1 MKLFSYIILL
11 LAAWATA
18 PDPVRAEAAY
28 PSRPVRFIVPIGP
41 GSGGDTAARAFAN
54 QFRVVSGQPA
64 FVENRSGADML
75 IGTQN
80 LLASP
85 PDGYSVLLVSNGAMV
100 ISPMLVKDLPYTS
113 TDLLPIMALSRG
125 FAVIVTGPQSRFKSL
140 ADLLA
145 AAREK
150 PGTVSVGVYGTSYRL
165 GLLNL
170 ARLAGVQF
178 NVILYRGGPQAV
190 TDAVGGSIDAVLVDS
205 VTATQLVA
213 TGKLRAL
220 AVTSDKRTSAMP
232 DVPTVQE
239 SVVPGYTLY
248 IYLGFAVHAR
258 TPPAIVESLEA
269 LMLRTMASPELR
281 TALQFP
287 GVETLGVGRQGFG
300 AMIEEDAA
308 RLRDLMRVT
317 GADVLTLKP

>member
-1 MKLFSYIILL
+1 M
-11 LAAWATA
+11 
-18 PDPVRAEAAY
+18 
-28 PSRPVRFIVPIGP
+28 
-41 GSGGDTAARAFAN
+41 
-54 QFRVVSGQPA
+54 
-64 FVENRSGADML
+64 
-75 IGTQN
+75 
-80 LLASP
+80 
-85 PDGYSVLLVSNGAMV
+85 
-100 ISPMLVKDLPYTS
+100 
-113 TDLLPIMALSRG
+113 
-125 FAVIVTGPQSRFKSL
+125 
-140 ADLLA
+140 
-145 AAREK
+145 
-150 PGTVSVGVYGTSYRL
+150 

-220 AVTSDKRTSAMP
+220 AITSDKRTSTMP

-239 SVVPGYTLY
+239 SFVPGYTLY

-258 TPPAIVESLEA
+258 TPPAVVESLEA

-281 TALQFP
+281 TALQLP
-287 GVETLGVGRQGFG
+287 GVETLGVGRQGFV

-308 RLRDLMRVT
+308 HLRDLMRVT
-317 GADVLTLKP
+317 GPDVLTLKP